1 MPAPALDLKLYI
13 AGEWLGQQG
22 RQTEAVINPA
32 TGTSLGLLPH
42 ASTADLDKALES
54 SEVAFA
60 RWRNMSALDRSHI
73 LRKAAGLLRE
83 RQHRIASIMSLE
95 QGKTLAEAMLEV
107 IISAEV
113 FEWAAEEGRRAYG
126 RVVPGRFSGWRNTV
140 LRQPIG
146 VTAAFTPWNFPALI
160 PARKIAGALGAG
172 CTCIIKAAEETPGCT
187 IELARAL
194 HDAGLPAG
202 VLNVVFGVPE
212 TVSSHLIGSPVVRKV
227 TFTGSVP
234 VGRHIAALAAAG
246 VKPATLELGGH
257 APVLVFDDV
266 DVERVARL
274 AVVGKYR
281 NAGQVCVSPT
291 RFYVDEKIHDAFV
304 EAFTRAAC
312 ALRIGSGL
320 DPASD
325 MGPLANPRRV
335 AAMQALV
342 ENARQGG
349 ATVTTGGH
357 AGESEGFFFQPT
369 VLTGL
374 AADARVLSEEPFG
387 PLAMIV
393 PFASESEA
401 IAQAN
406 ALPFGLAAYA
416 FTANADRIT
425 RLADQVDSGMLG
437 VNTFLIASAET
448 PFGGVKD
455 SGYGAEGG
463 TEGLDAYLTNKY
475 VAQAPAA

>member
-1 MPAPALDLKLYI
+1 MHAPALDLKLYI
-13 AGEWLGQQG
+13 AGEWLGPQG
-22 RQTEAVINPA
+22 RQTEDLINPA
-32 TGTSLGLLPH
+32 TGASLGRLPH
-42 ASTADLDKALES
+42 ATSADLDAALES
-54 SEVAFA
+54 SEAGFA
-60 RWRNMSALDRSHI
+60 RWRIMSALDRSHI
-73 LRKAAGLLRE
+73 LRTAAGLLRQ
-83 RQHRIASIMSLE
+83 RQQHIATIMCLE

-140 LRQPIG
+140 LRQPVG

-172 CTCIIKAAEETPGCT
+172 CTCIIKAAEETPACT

-202 VLNVVFGVPE
+202 VLNVVFGVPA
-212 TVSSHLIGSPVVRKV
+212 TVSAHLIGSPVVRKV
-227 TFTGSVP
+227 SFTGSVP

-266 DVERVARL
+266 DVERVAKL
-274 AVVGKYR
+274 AVAGKYR
-281 NAGQVCVSPT
+281 NAGQVCVAPT
-291 RFYVDEKIHDAFV
+291 RFYVDEKIHDAFAA
-304 EAFTRAAC
+304 AFARAARGI
-312 ALRIGSGL
+312 RIGSGL
-320 DPASD
+320 APDSD

-342 ENARQGG
+342 EDAREGG
-349 ATVTTGGH
+349 ATVSAGGR
-357 AGESEGFFFQPT
+357 AGDGPGFFFQPT

-374 AADARVLSEEPFG
+374 AADARVLTEEPFG
-387 PLAMIV
+387 PLAMII
-393 PFASESEA
+393 PFSSESEA
-401 IAQAN
+401 LAQAN

-425 RLADQVDSGMLG
+425 RLADQIDSGM
-437 VNTFLIASAET
+437 LIASAET

-475 VAQAPAA
+475 VAQAPAV